1 MTASDYPEPVRQ
13 LIDIGYPER
22 NWPDYPAKFGFTRA
36 HIPDLIRLAEDT
48 DLRFGEVTLEEED
61 YLNQQ
66 DDDELT
72 RWSAQIHAWRAL
84 AQLKAEEAIP
94 NLVGLLYQADEYDD
108 DWAADDLV
116 KVFVQIGPACI
127 PALAAYLQDTG
138 NDSYPR
144 NIAIEAVSDIVEAFP
159 ETRAEGIAAIIPA
172 LKNHKQNDEGTNG
185 FLIYALAEFKATEH
199 IDLIKEVF
207 DTDNVDLMIM
217 GDFEDVQIK
226 MGLLKA
232 RTTPRAF
239 SITTEREM
247 KQALAKFNK
256 QITAIK
262 KKEKK
267 KHKQE
272 KKSRKKN
279 RKRK

>member
-1 MTASDYPEPVRQ
+1 MTAFNHPEPVRQ
-13 LIDIGYPER
+13 LIDIGYPEH
-22 NWPDYPAKFGFTRA
+22 NWPDYPAKFGFTRE
-36 HIPDLIRLAEDT
+36 HIPDLIRLVEDT
-48 DLRFGEVTLEEED
+48 ELRFGEVTLEEENLLNTNED
-61 YLNQQ
+61 Y
-66 DDDELT
+66 ELP
-72 RWSAQIHAWRAL
+72 RWCAQIHAWRAL

-94 NLVGLLYQADEYDD
+94 NLVGLLYQANEYDD
-108 DWAADDLV
+108 DWAAEDLV
-116 KVFVQIGPACI
+116 QAFVQIGPVCL
-127 PALAAYLQDTG
+127 PALAVYLQDAG
-138 NDSYPR
+138 NASYPR
-144 NIAIEAVSDIVEAFP
+144 NNAIEAVSDIVEAFP
-159 ETRAEGIAAIIPA
+159 EKRAEGIAAILAA
-172 LKNHKQNDEGTNG
+172 LKNHKQNDDSTNG

-207 DTDNVDLMIM
+207 DTDNVDLFIM
-217 GDFEDVQIK
+217 GDFEDVQIE
-226 MGLLKA
+226 MGLLKD

-239 SITTEREM
+239 SIVTEREI
-247 KQALAKFNK
+247 KQAQAKFSK